1 MTSCLK
7 YASREKDVSVIHFP
21 KVKRSQTLA
30 IVPCSLQVVTFLR
43 LPFFYVFK
51 YFLMLL
57 LHLEIIICVNYY
69 ILVERLFPLFFLL
82 FLGSEAAICVAT
94 SCFCCCKV
102 RGGVSEIL
110 FEKTV
115 IDYTSSDVFFVNIT
129 VCKNIISSV
138 KVLCF
143 SFCFVL

>member
-1 MTSCLK
+1 MWWIWPSCLK
-7 YASREKDVSVIHFP
+7 NASRGKDVSVIHFP
-21 KVKRSQTLA
+21 KVERSQTLA
-30 IVPCSLQVVTFLR
+30 IVLCSLPVVTPLR
-43 LPFFYVFK
+43 LSSFYLFE

-57 LHLEIIICVNYY
+57 LQLEIIICGNYY

-82 FLGSEAAICVAT
+82 LLGSDAAICVAT
-94 SCFCCCKV
+94 SCFCCYKV
-102 RGGVSEIL
+102 RGGVREML
-110 FEKTV
+110 PVKTV

-143 SFCFVL
+143 IS